1 MVTTELRPT
10 ARETASTARRPL
22 RVCHV
27 SLTLKTGGLER
38 ILTDIARHHDSTESL
53 PEFLAIR
60 EVGRFAEEIRRAKC
74 PVHLLQPARRIGQI
88 SQMVR
93 LFCEGHFDVVHTH
106 NTYPHLYASLAARL
120 AGVPI
125 VVNTRHGQRA
135 GHGWKSRTQFR
146 WASHLVDRIIAVS
159 DDAARLCV
167 EADGVAARKVTRIW
181 NGIDLSDFSFT
192 GPAAAP
198 IAISVA
204 RLSAEKDIPTLLRAV
219 ALAVREVPDLR
230 LKLVGEGAERAKL
243 EGLTRELRITSCVE
257 FLGERTDVPNLLAQA
272 GFFVS
277 SSLTE
282 GISLTLLE
290 AMAVGLP
297 VVATAVGGNSEIVTD
312 GVTGQL
318 VPPGNPAALAQAI
331 VSMCRNEDRRHALGH
346 AGRDRVTEHFEVR
359 RMVSDYECLYR
370 QLLEQKQRPR
380 SARQETR
387 TERGLNPDL

>member
-1 MVTTELRPT
+1 MKGVDCIMAIAELRPT
-10 ARETASTARRPL
+10 ARETASTAKRPL

-38 ILTDIARHHDSTESL
+38 ILTDIARHHDSSESV

-60 EVGRFAEEIRRAKC
+60 EVGRFADEIRRTGC
-74 PVHLLQPARRIGQI
+74 PVHLLQPAGRIGLI
-88 SQMVR
+88 RQMVQ
-93 LFCEGHFDVVHTH
+93 LFRAGRFDVVHTH

-120 AGVPI
+120 AGVPV

-192 GPAAAP
+192 GPAVTP

-204 RLSAEKDIPTLLRAV
+204 RLSAEKDFPTLLRAI
-219 ALAVREVPDLR
+219 ALAIREVPDLQ
-230 LKLVGEGAERAKL
+230 LKLVGDGPERAKL
-243 EGLTRELRITSCVE
+243 EGLTRELGITSCVE

-297 VVATAVGGNSEIVTD
+297 VVATAVGGNSEIVAE

-318 VPPGNPAALAQAI
+318 VPHANPEALARAIVNMCRTEDGWAALGQ
-331 VSMCRNEDRRHALGH
+331 
-346 AGRDRVTEHFEVR
+346 AGRDRVSEHFEVR
-359 RMVSDYECLYR
+359 RMVSDYERLYR
-370 QLLEQKQRPR
+370 ELR
-380 SARQETR
+380 ETKLR
-387 TERGLNPDL
+387 RE

>member
-1 MVTTELRPT
+1 MSVAEFIPPT
-10 ARETASTARRPL
+10 GEAASTATRPL

-38 ILTDIARHHDSTESL
+38 ILTDIARHHDSAETTS
-53 PEFLAIR
+53 EFLAIR
-60 EVGRFAEEIRRAKC
+60 EVGRFADEIRRTGC
-74 PVHLLQPARRIGQI
+74 PVHLLKPAGRIGQV

-93 LFCEGHFDVVHTH
+93 LFRDGRFDVVHTH

-120 AGVPI
+120 ARVPV

-159 DDAARLCV
+159 GDAARLCV

-192 GPAAAP
+192 GPANVP

-204 RLSAEKDIPTLLRAV
+204 RLSPEKDFATLLRSV
-219 ALAVREVPDLR
+219 AIAIREVPDLQ
-230 LKLVGEGAERAKL
+230 LKLVGDGPERTKL
-243 EGLTRELRITSCVE
+243 EGLTRELGITSCVE
-257 FLGERTDVPNLLAQA
+257 FLGERTDVPNMLAQA

-297 VVATAVGGNSEIVTD
+297 VVATAVGGNPEIVAN

-318 VPPGNPAALAQAI
+318 VPPADPELLAKAI
-331 VSMCRNEDRRHALGH
+331 VTMCRNERQWPILGQ
-346 AGRDRVTEHFEVR
+346 AGRDRVAEHFEVR
-359 RMVSDYECLYR
+359 RMVSDYERLYR
-370 QLLEQKQRPR
+370 DLLEQKQRTR
-380 SARQETR
+380 SARVS
-387 TERGLNPDL
+387 